1 VPDSASWK
9 FWRRSSLSHGLFAAP
24 AQPHCLRRALYAA
37 GAASQA
43 DVWALLDKWGSNKDA
58 KGVLAASLERYTAP
72 LWGSVASQASGLS
85 QASILTQELYLE
97 AETKLVFMFA
107 FMAYCK
113 KIDRLPA

>member
-1 VPDSASWK
+1 
-9 FWRRSSLSHGLFAAP
+9 
-24 AQPHCLRRALYAA
+24 LYAA

-58 KGVLAASLERYTAP
+58 KGVLGASLERYTAP
-72 LWGSVASQASGLS
+72 LWGPVASQASGLS

-113 KIDRLPA
+113 KIDRLHACSTGHEALTMQTALVAIATPCTRP

>member
-1 VPDSASWK
+1 MEEAG
-9 FWRRSSLSHGLFAAP
+9 FLHGLFDAFS
-24 AQPHCLRRALYAA
+24 QPHCLRKALYAI
-37 GAASQA
+37 GAASLA
-43 DVWALLDKWGSNKDA
+43 DVWAVLDKWGSNKDA

-107 FMAYCK
+107 FMAHCK
-113 KIDRLPA
+113 TIARAPA